1 MAVKLNSSNFEA
13 EVEKSAKPVVIDVFA
28 EWCGPCQMMGPIFE
42 EVEKELIE
50 KYKFAKFNIDE
61 ERDLAIKFGVSSIP
75 TFLFFK
81 NAKIVGKEVG
91 YMSKDILQ
99 SKVESLLG

>member
-1 MAVKLNSSNFEA
+1 MTIKVNSSNFET
-13 EVEKSAKPVVIDVFA
+13 EVEKSEKPVVIDVFA
-28 EWCGPCQMMGPIFE
+28 EWCGPCQMMSPIFE
-42 EVEKELIE
+42 EVEKELGE

-61 ERDLAIKFGVSSIP
+61 ERDLAVKYGVSSIP
-75 TFLFFK
+75 TFLFVK
-81 NAKIVGKEVG
+81 DGKVIGKEVG